1 MKKSLIGFLLLLTFL
16 QVLKSSDTTKVSKPE
31 PLPEKEFK
39 FPEYQTV
46 TLDNGLKI
54 FIIEDHKQPTVEFR
68 LLVPGGLS
76 VDTLKPGTAEITA
89 SLLTKG
95 TKKLNALDI
104 AKKIDGVGA
113 SISANVETDFVTVKA
128 YGLKKHLN
136 TILDVY
142 SQVIMTPSFPEGE
155 FNKIIPQIISSIE
168 QEKSDPRTIASKMS
182 RKIIYGEE
190 HPYAVSATE
199 QTVSSVN
206 ISDVKKYFSNYFV
219 PNNATL
225 AVIGDVKPNDIIKE
239 IKKRFSNWEK
249 SKNDVTIKLPPVSP
263 LPLGVYFIERPGS
276 VQSTILFV
284 SKAIP
289 YTHRDYDLLELA
301 TNVISG
307 GISGRLYKTL
317 REEHSFTYTPYGRLS
332 QNKYFGRYF
341 CGADVK
347 NPVTDTA
354 LVVMLN
360 QITSLTKTPPDE
372 QELAK
377 VKTYQAGAYKMSFE
391 NSDFV
396 GLLIQNADFYG
407 KPVKDLETYA
417 ERIMNFSANSVKSIA
432 NQYLNP
438 TKGYIVVVG
447 SPEIKEKL
455 TQFGKIFDFD
465 LDLNPLSGEKAKM
478 EEVNLT
484 AEELIEKYIN
494 AIGGRTAIS
503 NIQTIIDTA
512 QVEMIYSTGPIK
524 GQLIQFQKAPDKKY
538 MIFDMDMFKQETWV
552 NGQDVWIKLEKTEKL
567 NSNEAEKLIS
577 DAQMFRYSKL
587 IEQGYKCN
595 VLGKQGSYILMK
607 AISPKGFASTFY
619 FNSKTFL
626 IDKVERVDVTTTGTL
641 LLTELIKEYIE
652 IGGVKLPRIAE
663 NVNPLY
669 TIKLVNNYTLN
680 QSLDDSLFLPKE

>member
-1 MKKSLIGFLLLLTFL
+1 MKKCLIVFLMLLAFF
-16 QVLKSSDTTKVSKPE
+16 QVSKSSDTTKVTKPE

-39 FPEYQTV
+39 FPDYKTV

-54 FIIEDHKQPTVEFR
+54 FVIEDHKQPTVEFR

-89 SLLTKG
+89 MLLTKG
-95 TKKLNALDI
+95 TKKLTALEI

-113 SISANVETDFVTVKA
+113 SISANVETDYVTVTSS
-128 YGLKKHLN
+128 GLKKHLN
-136 TILDVY
+136 TILDIY
-142 SQVIMTPSFPEGE
+142 SQVIMTPSFPDNE
-155 FNKIIPQIISSIE
+155 FNKILPQIISEIE
-168 QEKSDPRTIASKMS
+168 QEKSNPRIIASKMS

-190 HPYAVSATE
+190 HPYAIRKTE
-199 QTVSSVN
+199 KSISSVN
-206 ISDVKKYFSNYFV
+206 INDVKKYYSNYFV

-225 AVIGDVKPNDIIKE
+225 AIIGDVKPNDIIKE
-239 IKKRFSNWEK
+239 IKKKFGNWEK
-249 SKNDVTIKLPPVSP
+249 SKSDVTIKLPPVSP

-317 REEHSFTYTPYGRLS
+317 REEHSFTYTPYGRLT
-332 QNKYFGRYF
+332 QNKYFGRYL

-347 NPVTDTA
+347 NSVTDTA
-354 LVVMLN
+354 LNVMLN
-360 QITSLTKTPPDE
+360 LITSLTKTPPDE
-372 QELAK
+372 QELSK

-407 KPVKDLETYA
+407 KTIKELETYS
-417 ERIMNFSANSVKSIA
+417 ERIMNFSANNVRYIA

-438 TKGYIVVVG
+438 AKGYIVVVG

-455 TQFGKIFDFD
+455 SQFGKIFDFD

-478 EEVNLT
+478 EKVNLS
-484 AEELIEKYIN
+484 AEELIDKYIN
-494 AIGGRTAIS
+494 AIGGRDAMS
-503 NIQTIIDTA
+503 NVQTIVDSA
-512 QVEMIYSTGPIK
+512 QVEMIYSTGPISGK
-524 GQLIQFQKAPDKKY
+524 LIQFQKAPDKKY

-552 NGQDVWIKLEKTEKL
+552 NGQDVWLKLEKTEKM
-567 NSNEAEKLIS
+567 NSDEAEKLIS
-577 DAQMFRYSKL
+577 DAQMFRYAKL

-595 VLGKQGSYILMK
+595 VLGKQGNYILMK
-607 AISPKGFASTFY
+607 AVSPKGFASTFY

-626 IDKVERVDVTTTGTL
+626 IEKVERVDVTSSGTL
-641 LLTELIKEYIE
+641 LLTELIKEYID
-652 IGGVKLPRIAE
+652 IGGVKLPKIAE

-669 TIKLVNNYTLN
+669 TIKLVNNYTIN
-680 QSLDDSLFLPKE
+680 QSLDDSLFVPKE